1 MATPYEVVFGA
12 FLGRINSFDRA
23 ELEQELLEADMEILL
38 YAAIPYFRL
47 PRIPLTYDREAKEFT
62 NDLTN
67 DEIQILS
74 VLMKRE
80 WYRRF
85 ISDAELLIQKYDTND
100 FEVKSQANHLKAL
113 VTAEVESLNKECK
126 KMISNYDRIDSEG
139 KIFDYKKL
147 AGKGK

>member
-1 MATPYEVVFGA
+1 MATPYDCVYAA
-12 FLGRINSFDRA
+12 FLSRITSFDRA
-23 ELEQELLEADMEILL
+23 ELEEELLEADMENLL
-38 YAAIPYFRL
+38 YAALPYFRL

-62 NDLTN
+62 HCLTN
-67 DEIQILS
+67 DEIQIIS

-85 ISDAELLIQKYDTND
+85 IADAELLIQKYDTND

-113 VTAEVESLNKECK
+113 VSAEVESLNKECK
-126 KMISNYDRIDSEG
+126 KMISNYDRVDREG
-139 KIFDYKKL
+139 KTFDYKKL